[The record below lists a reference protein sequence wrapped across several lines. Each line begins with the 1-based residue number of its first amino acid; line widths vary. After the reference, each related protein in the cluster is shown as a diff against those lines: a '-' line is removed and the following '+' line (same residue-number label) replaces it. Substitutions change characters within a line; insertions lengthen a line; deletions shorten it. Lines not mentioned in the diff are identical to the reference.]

1 MVEVNQEIPDRDEA
15 ELRRAVQGDEPSA
28 ASRVFDERPT
38 SRGALDLAPGS
49 RSYGCAATARNK
61 MKNEENFLDT
71 DADVIHGNWPSRKNG
86 VYHFSSLC
94 NHTRRFIDTRFYRG
108 LDSAQSDRDQPTDEG
123 EVP

>member
-1 MVEVNQEIPDRDEA
+1 LVEVNQEIPDRDEA
-15 ELRRAVQGDEPSA
+15 ELRRAVQGGEPSA

-71 DADVIHGNWPSRKNG
+71 AADVIHGNWLFGPGTFFRRQFCQLQGEMG
-86 VYHFSSLC
+86 VIL
-94 NHTRRFIDTRFYRG
+94 
-108 LDSAQSDRDQPTDEG
+108 
-123 EVP
+123 

>member
-15 ELRRAVQGDEPSA
+15 ELRRAVQGGEPSA

-71 DADVIHGNWPSRKNG
+71 AADVIHGNWELAEIHFPETRPDAGSKIVPRSR
-86 VYHFSSLC
+86 SC
-94 NHTRRFIDTRFYRG
+94 N
-108 LDSAQSDRDQPTDEG
+108 
-123 EVP
+123 